1 MGLDI
6 GEGRARRGGDQARGR
21 VDRVDR
27 GESAQA
33 EHDRAGGGSGRYRP
47 ADQAGVA
54 ALRYDGPAVG
64 GADAQDGGYLT
75 GRGGAGH
82 GGGAAGEG
90 TGPVGFVTGGEIAVD
105 QDVVGAERRH
115 EIRDQPVL
123 PALVFASVVLALP
136 DCSTHG
142 FRPPRTIAYSRY
154 AAISNIK
161 LCHNVHAADERT
173 SAIDPRSLGAWC
185 RARSSDHRVVP
196 AARGR
201 GDEFGLPRA

>member
-1 MGLDI
+1 MCPDI
-6 GEGRARRGGDQARGR
+6 GEGCARRGGDQARGR

-54 ALRYDGPAVG
+54 ALRYDGPVVG
-64 GADAQDGGYLT
+64 GADPQDGGDLT
-75 GRGGAGH
+75 GRRGAGH
-82 GGGAAGEG
+82 SGGAASEG

-115 EIRDQPVL
+115 EIRDQLVL
-123 PALVFASVVLALP
+123 AALVFAAPALAGVVLALP

-142 FRPPRTIAYSRY
+142 FRPPRIFAYSRY

-161 LCHNVHAADERT
+161 LCHNVHVADERT
-173 SAIDPRSLGAWC
+173 SASDPRSLGA
-185 RARSSDHRVVP
+185 
-196 AARGR
+196 
-201 GDEFGLPRA
+201 